1 MLRESIMC
9 ERRALVRMREHN
21 VQHERR
27 ESMIEHEVYALNA
40 QCYICQEPAAF
51 SKRLVSNDEV
61 FLVGGDDVYQPVCK
75 KHFYE

>member
-1 MLRESIMC
+1 MLDMVEVARK
-9 ERRALVRMREHN
+9 
-21 VQHERR
+21 
-27 ESMIEHEVYALNA
+27 SMIEHEVYALNA